1 MSTLCCS
8 GVCEKRTECKKHSM
22 NNEGIHY
29 VEDFYYFGSGSIGV
43 DGIKESWWCGKLGDY
58 AMFEPIEKEPEEK
71 IVFPF
76 QYLEQYFLGK
86 IKTFD
91 EAMDYTEKEVNRLI
105 EEYVE
110 KHNLK
115 T

>member
-8 GVCEKRTECKKHSM
+8 NICEKRTECKKHSM

-58 AMFEPIEKEPEEK
+58 KMFEPIEKSCAGCVYEDADGSTSAISNCVCCSRNVGFAK
-71 IVFPF
+71 NDN
-76 QYLEQYFLGK
+76 YK
-86 IKTFD
+86 KKT
-91 EAMDYTEKEVNRLI
+91 RR
-105 EEYVE
+105 
-110 KHNLK
+110 
-115 T
+115 